1 MKVKLILPELA
12 RGAGASPLRQGYGA
26 QGSYPTGSRRRVK
39 YSLWPPLGLATL
51 AGYLRDD
58 DEVTLQDENVE
69 TLDLDDE
76 PDLVGIQVYVSCAN
90 RAYEIADH
98 YRRRGVHVA
107 LGGVHTTSMPAEAI
121 RHADTIFLGPGEDT
135 WPVFLDEFRAA
146 RRGARPPRAKSR
158 GEPRGWNDPAGM
170 QTATCPPYRVYR
182 STNRTLADQPLVRR
196 DLIKRHLYLAP
207 NSLVVSRGCPHACDF
222 CSNSAFFR
230 GGKSFYT
237 QTVDQALAEIERL
250 PGNHLYFL
258 DDHIFGSRQFAGAL
272 CDALAGM
279 GKIWQSAG
287 TVEAALDR
295 EMIARAAKSGLR
307 TLLVGFESLSADNM
321 RDQQKMQNVRANYNE
336 AIRVLHDH
344 GIMVNGSFV
353 VGLDHD
359 DESVFDRTVE
369 WAISQGMETATFHIL
384 TPYPGT
390 ALHQRMSEAGRITT
404 SNWDLYD
411 TCHVVFEPA
420 RMSADALLEGYHRA
434 YRSFY
439 GWGSILRNA
448 WARPG
453 VREKLRHAV
462 YAGGWGRC
470 EALWHLAIQAGQVG
484 RFMPMLEATLAGFGA
499 HAPVGAGFVKPASES
514 RGSRTPRPVLASPQ
528 TVGQDLRVLPR
539 W

>member
-12 RGAGASPLRQGYGA
+12 RGAGASRVAGA
-26 QGSYPTGSRRRVK
+26 SSCPTRSRRRAK

-51 AGYLRDD
+51 AGYLRDE

-69 TLDLDDE
+69 MLDLDDQ

-135 WPVFLDEFRAA
+135 WPVFLEHFRA
-146 RRGARPPRAKSR
+146 GRPLRA
-158 GEPRGWNDPAGM
+158 
-170 QTATCPPYRVYR
+170 YR
-182 STNRTLADQPLVRR
+182 STNRTLADQPPVRR

-258 DDHIFGSRQFAGAL
+258 DDHIFGNRQFARAL
-272 CDALAGM
+272 CDGLAGM

-295 EMIARAAKSGLR
+295 EMIARAAQSGLR

-321 RDQQKMQNVRANYNE
+321 REQHKMQNTRASYNE

-390 ALHQRMSEAGRITT
+390 ALYQRMAEAGRITT
-404 SNWDLYD
+404 TDWDLYD

-420 RMSADALLEGYHRA
+420 LMSAEALLEGYHRA

-439 GWGSILRNA
+439 GWSSIFRNA

-470 EALWHLAIQAGQVG
+470 ETLWHLVIQAQQVG
-484 RFMPMLEATLAGFGA
+484 RFTPLLEATLAGFGA
-499 HAPVGAGFVKPASES
+499 HAPATSRPGAGFVNPALPTQAS
-514 RGSRTPRPVLASPQ
+514 RSLRPDRLATTRGVLPSPQPLAPRP
-528 TVGQDLRVLPR
+528 
-539 W
+539 